1 MDDRTG
7 VEKFVDHLM
16 QIYDDSMGSS
26 NPSWHAGR
34 SMFKSRYGY
43 KSEDISGFKPELTDH
58 EQKADVTRHVLGHAG
73 VILAGRGMD
82 DKFDVI
88 PGRRGI
94 GELTGYAISGV
105 AQISDIWQKYFGD
118 DDHQEGEAD
127 VEIFNDYI
135 ARDIANAFTRA
146 YEGKYSRDQLSQKIV
161 HLLGQ

>member
-1 MDDRTG
+1 MDYRSG

-16 QIYDDSMGSS
+16 QIYDDSIRSS

-34 SMFKSRYGY
+34 RMFKKRYGY
-43 KSEDISGFKPELTDH
+43 ESEDISGFNPNLTDH
-58 EQKADVTRHVLGHAG
+58 EQNSDVTRHVLGHAG

-88 PGRRGI
+88 PGRRGV
-94 GELTGYAISGV
+94 GELTGYAISGA

-118 DDHQEGEAD
+118 ADHQAGQAD
-127 VEIFNDYI
+127 VEILNDYV

-146 YEGKYSRDQLSQKIV
+146 YEGKYSRDQLRQKILY
-161 HLLGQ
+161 LLGQ